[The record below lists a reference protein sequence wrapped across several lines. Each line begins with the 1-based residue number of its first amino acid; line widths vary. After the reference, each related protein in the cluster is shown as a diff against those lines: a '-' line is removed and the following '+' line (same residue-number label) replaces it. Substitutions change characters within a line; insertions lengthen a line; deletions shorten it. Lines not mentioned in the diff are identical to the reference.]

1 MLNFYDVIKNSS
13 AYKTV
18 KADYLDGKL
27 SHAYLLLVP
36 DKKFIKEYL
45 RVFSNLIL
53 GGETDARISEMVDK
67 GSYPDLKVYP
77 KKDAVLVEDVNAL
90 IEESYYKP
98 TENKVKLFVIE
109 NAQTMNAP
117 SQNKLLKTLEEP
129 PKNVVI
135 LLGATSDYSLLQTVK
150 SRVKKLELP
159 RLSDEELFIALSKD
173 YADKDLEVAI
183 SLCDKT
189 LGGAV
194 DILENESVYNAIS
207 LAKDV
212 VENMSSSTNVLDYSV
227 KTNNLKMGLKEFLPV
242 LSWAFN
248 ETLKKGEK
256 TREYP
261 NGYKTA
267 SVINALEKITEV
279 QKRLFFNVN
288 EQMLLEWLYLQILE
302 GRFKWQKL

>member
-18 KADYLDGKL
+18 KSDYLDGKL

-45 RVFSNLIL
+45 RVFSKLIL
-53 GGETDARISEMVDK
+53 GAEDDARISEMVDK

-159 RLSDEELFIALSKD
+159 RLSDEELFVALSKD

-212 VENMSSSTNVLDYSV
+212 VENMKSSTNVLDYSV
-227 KTNNLKMGLKEFLPV
+227 KTTALKIGLKEFLPV
-242 LSWAFN
+242 LSWAYS

-256 TREYP
+256 T
-261 NGYKTA
+261 GK
-267 SVINALEKITEV
+267 
-279 QKRLFFNVN
+279 
-288 EQMLLEWLYLQILE
+288 
-302 GRFKWQKL
+302 

>member
-45 RVFSNLIL
+45 RVFSKLIL
-53 GGETDARISEMVDK
+53 GAEDDARISEMVDK

-227 KTNNLKMGLKEFLPV
+227 KTNNLKMGLKDFLPV
-242 LSWAFN
+242 LSWAYS

-256 TREYP
+256 TGKYP

-267 SVINALEKITEV
+267 SALNALEKITEV

-288 EQMLLEWLYLQILE
+288 EQMLIEWLYLQILE